1 MTVFC
6 MLYSDLRAGEEP
18 VVISDVLVTT
28 SVRLAEQD
36 QRYSRTYIPSIGGV
50 YPQVASDA
58 SIAGLCQKLHVT
70 PDGACIA
77 FAGDLDSAVDFH
89 HSLCRKGDLQ
99 SVLDACTDFRG
110 NLQFAVYFPDAAR
123 KTHYICHSDDCL
135 NIATVAH
142 GRVIIGGS
150 GETTMK
156 RLVLQHAMKPLA
168 GDPNVMRIARALY
181 LVNEALELDDANPE
195 ETLGNKF
202 GAYYEIAAY
211 EDGTFRKLDRVAH
224 HYFRYVEGEDHGR
237 LCLVRSYFH
246 EYLGK
251 DLIVRRVV
259 AGMDGEQISVWQD
272 CYVINGFDA
281 PLDLAA
287 AAPHINSHLS
297 TPDWEVVSIDLGG
310 YVSRVVSIEQPL
322 VSSQLVDGRW
332 YCTIDQELGRKII
345 GEIEKSMTGNGA

>member
-1 MTVFC
+1 M
-6 MLYSDLRAGEEP
+6 
-18 VVISDVLVTT
+18 
-28 SVRLAEQD
+28 
-36 QRYSRTYIPSIGGV
+36 
-50 YPQVASDA
+50 
-58 SIAGLCQKLHVT
+58 
-70 PDGACIA
+70 
-77 FAGDLDSAVDFH
+77 
-89 HSLCRKGDLQ
+89 
-99 SVLDACTDFRG
+99 
-110 NLQFAVYFPDAAR
+110 
-123 KTHYICHSDDCL
+123 